1 MPNDPTPTYLIYPFV
16 LLLIVSPNFF
26 RIYGLIA
33 LALVYTVSY
42 SQDLTSLSSR
52 WLIWGLFGVFL
63 TLLVALSPAQL
74 FFTKEELRDPVQH
87 IEVLYP
93 PSHGEKMSVAAEVEY
108 DDRNMALPLLQS

>member
-1 MPNDPTPTYLIYPFV
+1 MPDDPTVTYLIYPFV

-74 FFTKEELRDPVQH
+74 FFTKEEQRDPIQH
-87 IEVLYP
+87 IEVLH
-93 PSHGEKMSVAAEVEY
+93 PSLHGEKMSAGAEVEY
-108 DDRNMALPLLQS
+108 DNRNMVLSLLQG